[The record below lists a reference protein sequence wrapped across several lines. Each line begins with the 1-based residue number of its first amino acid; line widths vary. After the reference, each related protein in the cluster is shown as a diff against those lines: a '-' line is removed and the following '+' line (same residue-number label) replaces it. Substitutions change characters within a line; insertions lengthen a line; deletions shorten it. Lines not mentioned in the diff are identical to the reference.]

1 MIESAGMKAAI
12 LAESLTGNT
21 WKAAEKIGGL
31 LQQEGWGITG
41 LDRVK
46 NPDYQ
51 AIQDADFILVGTWVH
66 GLFVVGQAP
75 WGLGQIDHLPA
86 MKGKQAA
93 VFCTYALNPGKSV
106 EKLNRSVLGLGANS
120 LGGVAIHRAKLDAH
134 CDEFVGRILENV
146 NLGALR

>member
-1 MIESAGMKAAI
+1 MKAAI

-31 LQQEGWGITG
+31 LQQEHWTITG

-46 NPDYQ
+46 SPDYQ
-51 AIQDADFILVGTWVH
+51 AIQDADFVLVGTWVH

-75 WGLGQIDHLPA
+75 WGLGQVDHLPA
-86 MKGKQAA
+86 IKGKQAA

-106 EKLNRSVLGLGANS
+106 EKLNRAVLGLGANS

-134 CDEFVGRILENV
+134 CEEFVGRILENV